1 MHSCHGGSNQRFI
14 WNGEQLQSEANTN
27 KCLDYSFGSGNVV
40 IWDCH
45 GGNNQ
50 KWYWDNGRLKSRH
63 DHFCL
68 DVLPSNNNVFVGS
81 CSGINTQHWQQ
92 LSSLHNS
99 AQLTIGGGKCLRY
112 NAQVHNNVEAAG
124 CSETPGTMWYFN
136 NNHRLQTE
144 ENDKCLDVHTST
156 GNLYMGDC
164 HGGWNQKF
172 YFDGHLLK
180 TMHQDDLCL
189 DYNVANGNVYT
200 GSCPHHNMFNFKM
213 QGGAMLKKMPL
224 PKEYQHGQTLDVS
237 CWSERFASSSS
248 EALSCVAGVW
258 MNSRGKKGLDGF
270 SCAACVQVV
279 TPRYADLDS
288 QIRQEL
294 FFAAGMELHLTV
306 DTRIRR
312 SVTANGQLREGGSRD
327 VFVAEMLPD
336 AAETTRRYR
345 SITNGGQCLT
355 MSNGRLGSSA
365 CAREAEP
372 QQMIEA
378 MELSSL
384 MWEEF
389 KAGANV
395 PAPTTSYLAN
405 RGSGLTTLRSLVLF
419 QAQLARIVFH
429 KPAVL
434 TVT

>member
-1 MHSCHGGSNQRFI
+1 
-14 WNGEQLQSEANTN
+14 
-27 KCLDYSFGSGNVV
+27 
-40 IWDCH
+40 
-45 GGNNQ
+45 
-50 KWYWDNGRLKSRH
+50 
-63 DHFCL
+63 
-68 DVLPSNNNVFVGS
+68 
-81 CSGINTQHWQQ
+81 
-92 LSSLHNS
+92 
-99 AQLTIGGGKCLRY
+99 
-112 NAQVHNNVEAAG
+112 
-124 CSETPGTMWYFN
+124 
-136 NNHRLQTE
+136 
-144 ENDKCLDVHTST
+144 
-156 GNLYMGDC
+156 
-164 HGGWNQKF
+164 
-172 YFDGHLLK
+172 
-180 TMHQDDLCL
+180 
-189 DYNVANGNVYT
+189 
-200 GSCPHHNMFNFKM
+200 
-213 QGGAMLKKMPL
+213 
-224 PKEYQHGQTLDVS
+224 
-237 CWSERFASSSS
+237 
-248 EALSCVAGVW
+248 

-389 KAGANV
+389 KASANV

-419 QAQLARIVFH
+419 QFGSGCGDHAMTSLGFNHGTRLGLTASCTPASTYGEARFGQ
-429 KPAVL
+429 P
-434 TVT
+434 